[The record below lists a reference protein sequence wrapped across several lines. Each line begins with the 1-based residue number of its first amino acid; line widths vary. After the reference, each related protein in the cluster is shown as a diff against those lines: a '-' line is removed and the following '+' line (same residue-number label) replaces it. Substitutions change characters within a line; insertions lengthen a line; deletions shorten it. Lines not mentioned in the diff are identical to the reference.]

1 MVKIV
6 ATCEHATNKIPDEYQ
21 HLFMKYGD
29 VLESHKGYDI
39 GAAKLFTIISST
51 IADYHLSA
59 EVSRL
64 LVDVNR
70 SLGHG
75 ELFSFIT
82 KSLSDTAKEKII
94 KRYYLPYR
102 NKIEDKIQEYVIM
115 DAVVIH
121 LSIHTFTPVL
131 NNKVRKADIG
141 LLYDPRRKGEKLLCT
156 QMKHRLSD
164 PHIKVHL
171 NYPYRG
177 TSDGLTSY
185 FRKKFDEEHYVGIE
199 IEINQKFCW
208 DKEKWGQL
216 QYHILQGLRSCV
228 TKSLIQN

>member
-1 MVKIV
+1 MVKIIV
-6 ATCEHATNKIPDEYQ
+6 TCEHATNKIPEEYR

-39 GAAKLFTIISST
+39 GAAELFTILSST
-51 IADYHLSA
+51 IADYHLAA

-82 KSLSDTAKEKII
+82 KSLSDAAMEKIL
-94 KRYYLPYR
+94 KCYYLPYR
-102 NKIEDKIQEYVIM
+102 NKIEEKIQQYVVM

-141 LLYDPRRKGEKLLCT
+141 LLYDPRRKGEKFLCT
-156 QMKHRLSD
+156 QMKHRLSE
-164 PHIKVHL
+164 PHGKVHL

-177 TSDGLTSY
+177 TSDGLTTY
-185 FRKKFDEEHYVGIE
+185 LRKKFDEEHYVGIE
-199 IEINQKFCW
+199 MEINQKFYP
-208 DKEKWGQL
+208 DKEKWMQL
-216 QYHILQGLRSCV
+216 QHHILQCLRNIVFLWQSF
-228 TKSLIQN
+228 